1 MLSIVDIKS
10 ELGRNIDI
18 YPLTSAAIKSNSID
32 LHTSGFA
39 WSISTKKSIVR
50 NDMIVIPPHD
60 TALVYSKEAIYVSNK
75 IGGIYTSKVRLVS
88 NGIGAVSGSLDAQY
102 VGLSIISLHN
112 ITDEPKE
119 IPVGSEF
126 VTISFFYLHSDDY
139 ADTIS
144 NNNPPGHVSLVS
156 GYEGFKAYQKWEEE
170 NPWCRTP
177 KELRAEMV
185 GSDAYKACRKRFEDE
200 QRLYD
205 RKLRVKRVAKY
216 CLLAGG
222 WIALNVILAIPGYL
236 LDMGGFSEFA
246 KGVIENGSIP
256 LLLCGIVPNVVL
268 DLKRD

>member
-1 MLSIVDIKS
+1 M
-10 ELGRNIDI
+10 
-18 YPLTSAAIKSNSID
+18 
-32 LHTSGFA
+32 
-39 WSISTKKSIVR
+39 
-50 NDMIVIPPHD
+50 
-60 TALVYSKEAIYVSNK
+60 
-75 IGGIYTSKVRLVS
+75 
-88 NGIGAVSGSLDAQY
+88 
-102 VGLSIISLHN
+102 
-112 ITDEPKE
+112 
-119 IPVGSEF
+119 GSEF

-222 WIALNVILAIPGYL
+222 WDCTECNLGNPGL
-236 LDMGGFSEFA
+236 FTGFGRFF
-246 KGVIENGSIP
+246 
-256 LLLCGIVPNVVL
+256 GIC
-268 DLKRD
+268 KRSNREWFDSAAAVRDCPECRT